1 MSLTDEQIR
10 SRRTSARER
19 AHRRRARRRALL
31 LGAALVLAGVVVTAI
46 ALAAGDGGSGAQRG
60 TGVRAAR
67 GAGARAQR
75 GTGARAPSGPTS
87 DHRRIP
93 PAQPGRAQVV
103 QQGSTASGEV
113 ALTFDDG
120 FCAACVARIVDV
132 LWRTGAHA
140 TFFPNGTYSS
150 SWDPQAPR
158 IRAMLARGQIVVG
171 NHTFTHH
178 DPRTESPHAF
188 ASDLAR
194 NESWIEH
201 TFGVSGRPWFRPP
214 YGAYDG
220 ATLGVAGQQGYTRVV
235 LWSGTL
241 ADSSPQ
247 TIPYLLKATRDW
259 GHPGIIIL
267 AHGNYPN
274 TGRALPRIL
283 DILRAR
289 HLRLVTVAELLGAPT
304 GAG

>member
-10 SRRTSARER
+10 SRRTRARER
-19 AHRRRARRRALL
+19 AHRRHARRRALL
-31 LGAALVLAGVVVTAI
+31 LGAAVVLAGVVVTAM
-46 ALAAGDGGSGAQRG
+46 ALVARGGGSGAQ
-60 TGVRAAR
+60 R

-75 GTGARAPSGPTS
+75 GAGARALPRPAS
-87 DHRRIP
+87 DRRGIP

-150 SWDPQAPR
+150 SWGPQAPR

-178 DPRTESPHAF
+178 DPRTESPDTF
-188 ASDLAR
+188 AADLAR
-194 NESWIEH
+194 NESWIEK

-241 ADSSPQ
+241 ADSRPQ

-259 GHPGIIIL
+259 AHPGLIIL
-267 AHGNYPN
+267 GHGNYPN
-274 TGRALPRIL
+274 TARALPRIL

-289 HLRLVTVAELLGAPT
+289 RLRLVTVAELLGGAPT